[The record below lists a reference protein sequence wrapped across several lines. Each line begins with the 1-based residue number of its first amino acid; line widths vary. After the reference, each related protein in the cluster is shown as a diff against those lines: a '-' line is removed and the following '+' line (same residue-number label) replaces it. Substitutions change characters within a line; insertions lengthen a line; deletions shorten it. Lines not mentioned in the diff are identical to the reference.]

1 MSAEE
6 NLTCPKCGA
15 SVSKEDTFCKN
26 CGAEMPRVQ
35 ETAAPSV
42 PPYERKFSV
51 IQRFWKLLVS
61 PSEAMRDIVGAPD
74 YAGGVFVVALYLV
87 VLVFGV
93 IVVSQKI
100 RFLELGSFMG
110 GFSALIIVL
119 FVVVALVTMLVRV
132 GFWLLKSLLVKSLCD
147 DGSGWSFKVAA
158 AVTGYSYIADVL
170 FSAVQVLLLWLLL
183 PNYTISFAGS
193 LFGMVDSAKFL
204 YSDLR
209 WFMWG
214 IGLPLSFL
222 GLIWKSWLGRWG
234 TYFGTKE
241 KCSLRKAFVVY
252 FLLGLIVFLFLLV

>member
-1 MSAEE
+1 MKDNVILVGMSAEE

-15 SVSKEDTFCKN
+15 SVSKEDTFCKS

-74 YAGGVFVVALYLV
+74 YAGGMFVVALYLV

-119 FVVVALVTMLVRV
+119 FVVVAFVTMLVRV

-147 DGSGWSFKVAA
+147 DVVVGVSRLRLQSRAIPTLLMCWSVQFRFSFCGFSYRITRSALQ
-158 AVTGYSYIADVL
+158 AVCSEWWIL
-170 FSAVQVLLLWLLL
+170 QNSF
-183 PNYTISFAGS
+183 IS
-193 LFGMVDSAKFL
+193 
-204 YSDLR
+204 
-209 WFMWG
+209 
-214 IGLPLSFL
+214 I
-222 GLIWKSWLGRWG
+222 
-234 TYFGTKE
+234 
-241 KCSLRKAFVVY
+241 
-252 FLLGLIVFLFLLV
+252 